1 MDNEEN
7 LGVVVAVVI
16 GVMFVAAVVALV
28 LLVKDKSTVRAAMS
42 LESGQAEIAVTVEQ
56 SEGGRLA

>member
-28 LLVKDKSTVRAAMS
+28 LLVKDKSTVRAAMN

-56 SEGGRLA
+56 S